1 MKNKPFVRLL
11 FVLILGIFVGNHFV
25 WYVDFLL
32 FIWLALVLL
41 YLCAIYLIPKAKKV
55 FFSPIQ
61 GALFLF
67 IIASFGYLL
76 VHFRN
81 ESNLSY
87 HVLQEKQYF
96 DYYQARIISEIQEK
110 PKTYQFVGVIE
121 QIQVDGKWKKARNKI
136 NIFLQKDSSKPYK
149 PRFGD
154 IFITTNKLQLINTPL
169 NAYQFNYRKFLSYK
183 NIYHQQYIK
192 RQEFGYVAHRLAW
205 YEHIEALSIRIRQYC
220 DKALERYIA
229 SEQEHSIAAALVL
242 GVKHHLDEDLKQAYT
257 NAGVTHILAVSGMHV
272 GIIFGLLN
280 LFLGRLKKMKYGK
293 LIYVLSV
300 LSILWLY
307 AFVTGLSGSVSR
319 AVTMFSLITI
329 ATNIG
334 RNTNIY
340 NTLASS
346 AFFLL
351 LWNPFLLMDVGF
363 QLSYLAVISIVYL
376 YPKLYPLYEAPNRI
390 ADFLWQMTCV
400 SVAAQVFTLPITLY
414 HFHQYPTYGI
424 LASVL
429 VVPLGQFI
437 LQTGILVIVLSGL
450 PYIAEWVGWFLQ
462 KLIWITNKIVF
473 GIENL
478 DYATTSLVLDAP
490 KSIALGAFL
499 LFLVWFFEQRKFFY
513 LCLAV
518 SSYAFL
524 SGSFIWQS
532 HQQAKQKTLVV
543 YGIPN
548 AWACSLTEGFR
559 SQIWTDSSLQKHI
572 GRLNFNTKNL
582 LDELGTKQKEYD
594 CPPNWQDFGRW
605 KLWIWQGETFI
616 FVQKRLNK
624 KDWQVINGLENTYLI
639 LQNNAVRNLEKLT
652 KKPKLLVI
660 DASNKTYIA
669 EKISQEALEKNFI
682 VHNIL
687 EKGSW
692 ILKK

>member
-11 FVLILGIFVGNHFV
+11 FALLLGILAGNFGSWFHISLPFVWLIFLILYLLLV
-25 WYVDFLL
+25 FLL
-32 FIWLALVLL
+32 
-41 YLCAIYLIPKAKKV
+41 PKAQKIY
-55 FFSPIQ
+55 FAPSQ
-61 GALFLF
+61 GFLLLF
-67 IIASFGYLL
+67 IIAFSGYLL

-81 ESNLSY
+81 ESNWSY
-87 HVLQEKQYF
+87 HVLQEKHHF
-96 DYYQARIISEIQEK
+96 EYYQARIISEVQEK
-110 PKTYQFVGVIE
+110 PRSYQFVGAIE
-121 QIQVDGKWKKARNKI
+121 QIQVDGKWKKARNKV

-154 IFITTNKLQLINTPL
+154 VFITSNKLQLINTPL
-169 NAYQFNYRKFLSYK
+169 NAYQFNYRKFLSYR

-192 RQEFGYVAHRLAW
+192 TQEFGYVTHRLAW
-205 YEHIEALSIRIRQYC
+205 YEHIEALSIQIRQYC

-242 GVKHHLDEDLKQAYT
+242 GVKQHLDEDLKQAYT

-280 LFLGRLKKMKYGK
+280 LFLGRLKKVKYGK
-293 LIYVLSV
+293 LLYVLSV

-329 ATNIG
+329 ASNIS

-346 AFFLL
+346 AFLLL

-363 QLSYLAVISIVYL
+363 QLSYLAVISIVYF
-376 YPKLYPLYEAPNRI
+376 YPKLYSLYEASNRI
-390 ADFLWQMTCV
+390 VDFLWQMTCV

-414 HFHQYPTYGI
+414 HFHQYPTYGVF
-424 LASVL
+424 ASVL

-437 LQTGILVIVLSGL
+437 LQFGLLVIAFSWL
-450 PYIAEWVGWFLQ
+450 PSVAEWVGWFLQ

-490 KSIALGAFL
+490 KAIALAAFL
-499 LFLVWFFEQRKFFY
+499 LFLVVFFEQRKFRY
-513 LCLAV
+513 LILAV
-518 SSYAFL
+518 VAYAFV
-524 SGSFIWQS
+524 SASFIWENYK
-532 HQQAKQKTLVV
+532 QAKQRVFVV

-559 SQIWTDSSLQKHI
+559 SQLWADSTLQNHI

-582 LDELGTKQKEYD
+582 LDELGTKQKIYNT
-594 CPPNWQDFGRW
+594 PPNWQDFGKW
-605 KLWIWQGETFI
+605 KLWIWQGEKVIFI
-616 FVQKRLNK
+616 QARLNTN
-624 KDWQVINGLENTYLI
+624 DWQSINQIENAYLI
-639 LQNNAVRNLEKLT
+639 VQNNAVRNLEKLIQ
-652 KKPKLLVI
+652 KPKMLIV
-660 DASNKTYIA
+660 DASNKSFLA
-669 EKISQEALEKNFI
+669 EKITQEAKQKNYPI
-682 VHNIL
+682 HNIF
-687 EKGSW
+687 EKGSFF
-692 ILKK
+692 LKK